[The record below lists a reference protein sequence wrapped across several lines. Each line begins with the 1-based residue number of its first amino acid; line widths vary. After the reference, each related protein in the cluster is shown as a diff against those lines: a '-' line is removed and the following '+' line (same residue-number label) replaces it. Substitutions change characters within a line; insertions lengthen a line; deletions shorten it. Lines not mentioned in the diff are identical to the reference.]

1 MQHLERVKE
10 QPNDDENQTQE
21 LMKDI
26 KHNIRP
32 THIIV
37 EDGMSQPIENYKNRC
52 PYSDGCFCNLCHEKE
67 CTDCKNNHPF
77 LCKEPLIKPVIN

>member
-1 MQHLERVKE
+1 MQK
-10 QPNDDENQTQE
+10 

-52 PYSDGCFCNLCHEKE
+52 PYSMDAFVTLVKEKNAPIVKIIILFFVKNLS
-67 CTDCKNNHPF
+67 
-77 LCKEPLIKPVIN
+77 

>member
-32 THIIV
+32 THILWKMECANLLKITKIDV
-37 EDGMSQPIENYKNRC
+37 LILMDAFATLFKEKNAPIGKKIILFFVKNL
-52 PYSDGCFCNLCHEKE
+52 S
-67 CTDCKNNHPF
+67 
-77 LCKEPLIKPVIN
+77 

>member
-1 MQHLERVKE
+1 MQK
-10 QPNDDENQTQE
+10 

-37 EDGMSQPIENYKNRC
+37 EDGMSLLKITKIDVLILMDAFVTLVTEKNAPIVKIIILFFVKNL
-52 PYSDGCFCNLCHEKE
+52 S
-67 CTDCKNNHPF
+67 
-77 LCKEPLIKPVIN
+77 